1 MKGPEQAKHFLTM
14 AEKDCHALHG
24 MEDGEVFSTEIFGFH
39 VQQAVEKALK
49 AWLCALDAVFP
60 RTHDLDEL
68 SALLEETG
76 RKIPESVAELLEF
89 TDFAVAF
96 RYEAF
101 PDLDADVDRR
111 VCIERVDCLLQH
123 VRAIVTGSNP

>member
-1 MKGPEQAKHFLTM
+1 MKDLEQAKSLLVM
-14 AEKDCHALHG
+14 ADRDYRALRG
-24 MEDGEVFSTEIFGFH
+24 MEDPAVFSEEIFGFH

-49 AWLCALDAVFP
+49 AWLCALGVPFP

-68 SALLEETG
+68 STLIEEAG
-76 RKIPESVAELLEF
+76 QRIPSSFHALLEF

-101 PDLDADVDRR
+101 PDFEGDVDRHDSTDR
-111 VCIERVDCLLQH
+111 VARLLQH
-123 VRAIVTGSNP
+123 VHQILAHVSP